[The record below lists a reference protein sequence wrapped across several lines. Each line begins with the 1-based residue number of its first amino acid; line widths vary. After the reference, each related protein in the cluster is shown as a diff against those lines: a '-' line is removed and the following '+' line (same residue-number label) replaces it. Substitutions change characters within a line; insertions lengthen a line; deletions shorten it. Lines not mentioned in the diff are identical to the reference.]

1 MSSPPT
7 IQNDRASEFEPP
19 APRNVAEAA
28 AQKLFT
34 PVQFLSFW
42 TAVALPFGYV
52 PLLYHG
58 NFSSTAGF
66 LPLLLALN
74 VVAMVVGHGYKRD

>member
-7 IQNDRASEFEPP
+7 IQNDHASDFELPVH
-19 APRNVAEAA
+19 RNAAETAA
-28 AQKLFT
+28 RKLFT

-42 TAVALPFGYV
+42 TAVALPFGYL
-52 PLLYHG
+52 PLLYRG
-58 NFSSTAGF
+58 DFSSSVEVFA
-66 LPLLLALN
+66 LLLVLN

>member
-7 IQNDRASEFEPP
+7 IQNDHASDFELSV
-19 APRNVAEAA
+19 PRNAVESTAR
-28 AQKLFT
+28 KLFA

-42 TAVALPFGYV
+42 TAVALPFAYP

-58 NFSSTAGF
+58 YVSATTVTFA
-66 LPLLLALN
+66 LLLALN
-74 VVAMVVGHGYKRD
+74 MVAIVVGHGYNLD